1 MASWKKVLTDSNSI
15 KDLSDVYD
23 SMSPSDGQ
31 VLTYDTTNGWQAET
45 PSTGAIDVS
54 GTPANNQLA
63 VWVDADTLEG
73 ESNITW
79 DGTSFKVTGKVF
91 SDSIMIDEASISA
104 AGDYGAGS
112 RILERIGTNTTI
124 TAGDLYYLAGTWV
137 QADADSATTSSG
149 LLAIA
154 TTTASNNGMLVS
166 GIIRVADNTGFSSA
180 SEGDVLYVG
189 LTAGHIT
196 SDVSSY
202 TTGDVVR
209 VVGYAIDS
217 TNGIIYFDPSKDW
230 IELS

>member
-1 MASWKKVLTDSNSI
+1 MASWKKVLTGSSSI

-31 VLTYDTTNGWQAET
+31 VLTYDTTNGWQSET

-79 DGTSFKVTGKVF
+79 DGTNFKVTGRVY
-91 SDSIMIDEASISA
+91 SDSVMVDEASISA
-104 AGDYGAGS
+104 AGQYGSGS
-112 RILERIGTNTTI
+112 KILDRVGSITTTI
-124 TAGDLYYLAGTWV
+124 AGDLYYLAGTWV

-154 TTTASNNGMLVS
+154 TSTSSNNGMLAY
-166 GIIRVADNTGFSSA
+166 GIVRVADNTGFTSA

-217 TNGIIYFDPSKDW
+217 INGIIYFDPSKDW

>member
-1 MASWKKVLTDSNSI
+1 MSSWKKVLTGSSSI

-31 VLTYDTTNGWQAET
+31 VLTFDTTNGWQAET

-54 GTPANNQLA
+54 GTPSNNQLA

-79 DGTSFKVTGKVF
+79 DGTNFSVTGKVF
-91 SDSIMIDEASISA
+91 SDSILIDEVSISSV
-104 AGDYGAGS
+104 GDYGAGS

-154 TTTASNNGMLVS
+154 TSTASNNGMLVS
-166 GIIRVADNTGFSSA
+166 
-180 SEGDVLYVG
+180 
-189 LTAGHIT
+189 
-196 SDVSSY
+196 
-202 TTGDVVR
+202 
-209 VVGYAIDS
+209 
-217 TNGIIYFDPSKDW
+217 
-230 IELS
+230 

>member
-1 MASWKKVLTDSNSI
+1 MASWKKILTDSNSI

-54 GTPANNQLA
+54 GTPSNNQLA

-79 DGTSFKVTGKVF
+79 DGTNFKVTGRVY
-91 SDSIMIDEASISA
+91 SDSVMVDEASISA
-104 AGDYGAGS
+104 AGQYGAGS
-112 RILERIGTNTTI
+112 KILDRVGSITTTI
-124 TAGDLYYLAGTWV
+124 AGDLYYLAGTWV

-154 TTTASNNGMLVS
+154 TTTSSNNGMLAY
-166 GIIRVADNTGFSSA
+166 GIVRVADNTGFNLA
-180 SEGDVLYVG
+180 AEGDVLYVG